1 MLFIR
6 KLNRAQ
12 ITSIQNS
19 FQRIKHQV
27 HKFAKIE
34 FYHILSH
41 LNSAADLLIKKN
53 KFKLGRIVGEYG
65 MIHPIPFLEM
75 IVEKLNFIKFDQ
87 GQCSQ
92 TMVIPCMMELPL
104 KKRRSCNASDA

>member
-1 MLFIR
+1 
-6 KLNRAQ
+6 
-12 ITSIQNS
+12 
-19 FQRIKHQV
+19 
-27 HKFAKIE
+27 
-34 FYHILSH
+34 
-41 LNSAADLLIKKN
+41 
-53 KFKLGRIVGEYG
+53 
-65 MIHPIPFLEM
+65 M